1 MSFSDN
7 FSNFI
12 QLPIS
17 DQRLFKQWTAI
28 TKHNGR
34 LYLDRLNEQVARMQ
48 THASFQNN
56 TTNQITPQNPPFLY
70 PAMEQPQDLYQAP
83 CDNPIGMPTAPYQPP
98 PAIMFSQPS
107 PYGQTPAAQQP
118 NLKPVTDC
126 AFSGWKKET
135 DECSFTSG
143 KLILSPWLK
152 VGDTVLLHGDGD
164 LTKFAL
170 RLGTTLAWNSSM
182 LQMTTPWE
190 TKDLW
195 QSDTL
200 RNVFYLKAE
209 HYDNFEFELQ
219 RIEPP
224 REIAAL
230 RVPQHNMGEVQA
242 YPGENVPAGNFYWIK
257 VSPSRKPWACKNN
270 TSVFPEE
277 LKRFEKERLRLP
289 DLNNLPVSVVI
300 FDGFLEQTDFHSHAR
315 KALEQMLKTLRT
327 QGIASVFTARHIP
340 TEEITAETWSHI
352 LKLEKLHNPKAS
364 VCQRLSFQ
372 KSAHLNLRYTCSYCI
387 QTTENLCW
395 VVSGVDPYE
404 QLKPQITAWVNAG
417 KTAKEIIAVLQSTG
431 QQLSLPMLAKLKRQ
445 WNLRTYKESV
455 KPRRRKRRGVNPPA
469 ADKR

>member
-1 MSFSDN
+1 MILSNNFPNCIQPVMSN
-7 FSNFI
+7 HG
-12 QLPIS
+12 
-17 DQRLFKQWTAI
+17 LFRSCDFLEYYNNQYPAVLNATA
-28 TKHNGR
+28 
-34 LYLDRLNEQVARMQ
+34 VRMQ
-48 THASFQNN
+48 SHIPFQNN
-56 TTNQITPQNPPFLY
+56 TTNQITPQNPPPLY

-83 CDNPIGMPTAPYQPP
+83 FNNPVGMLTVPYQSP
-98 PAIMFSQPS
+98 PAMLSQPS

-118 NLKPVTDC
+118 KLKPVTDC

-182 LQMTTPWE
+182 LQ
-190 TKDLW
+190 KNASFGQNLW
-195 QSDTL
+195 QTDAL

-209 HYDNFEFELQ
+209 HYDNFEVELQ

-224 REIAAL
+224 VGIAAL
-230 RVPQHNMGEVQA
+230 RVQQHNTGEVQA
-242 YPGENVPAGNFYWIK
+242 YPGENAPTGNFYWIK

-270 TSVFPEE
+270 TFVFPEE
-277 LKRFEKERLRLP
+277 LKRFEKERLKLP
-289 DLNNLPVSVVI
+289 DLNNLPISVVI
-300 FDGFLEQTDFHSHAR
+300 FDGFLEQTDFHFHAR

-327 QGIASVFTARHIP
+327 QEIVSVFTARHIP
-340 TEEITAETWSHI
+340 TEEIMTETWSHI
-352 LKLEKLHNPKAS
+352 LKLEKLHNPQTPN
-364 VCQRLSFQ
+364 CQRLSFQ
-372 KSAHLNLRYTCSYCI
+372 KSAHLNLGYTCSYHI
-387 QTTENLCW
+387 QPTGNLRW
-395 VVSGVDPYE
+395 IVSGFDPYE

-417 KTAKEIIAVLQSTG
+417 KTAKEIIAALQSTG

-455 KPRRRKRRGVNPPA
+455 RPRRRKRRGLNPPA
-469 ADKR
+469 ADKQ

>member
-1 MSFSDN
+1 MILLNN
-7 FSNFI
+7 FSNCI
-12 QLPIS
+12 QPVIS
-17 DQRLFKQWTAI
+17 NQGFFR
-28 TKHNGR
+28 NGDI
-34 LYLDRLNEQVARMQ
+34 LEYYNNQYPAVLNAAVARMQ
-48 THASFQNN
+48 SHVPFQNN
-56 TTNQITPQNPPFLY
+56 TTSQTTPQNPFSLY
-70 PAMEQPQDLYQAP
+70 PAMEQPQDLYQAS
-83 CDNPIGMPTAPYQPP
+83 CDNPVGMPTVSYQSP
-98 PAIMFSQPS
+98 PAMLSQLS
-107 PYGQTPAAQQP
+107 PYGQTPTAQQP
-118 NLKPVTDC
+118 KLKPATDC
-126 AFSGWKKET
+126 AFSSWKKET

-152 VGDTVLLHGDGD
+152 VGDAVLVHGDGD

-170 RLGTTLAWNSSM
+170 RLGTTLAWKSSM

-209 HYDNFEFELQ
+209 HYDNFEVELQ
-219 RIEPP
+219 RIKPP
-224 REIAAL
+224 IGTTVL
-230 RVPQHNMGEVQA
+230 RVPQHNTGEVQA
-242 YPGENVPAGNFYWIK
+242 YPGENAPAGNFYWIK

-270 TSVFPEE
+270 ASVFPEE
-277 LKRFEKERLRLP
+277 LKRFEKERLKLP

-395 VVSGVDPYE
+395 VVSGVAPYE
-404 QLKPQITAWVNAG
+404 QLKPRITAWVNAG
-417 KTAKEIIAVLQSTG
+417 KTAKEIIAALQNTG

-455 KPRRRKRRGVNPPA
+455 RPRRRKRRGLNPPA

>member
-1 MSFSDN
+1 MSFSNN
-7 FSNFI
+7 FSSFI

-28 TKHNGR
+28 AEHNGR

-48 THASFQNN
+48 THAPFQNN
-56 TTNQITPQNPPFLY
+56 TTNQFTPQNPPSLY
-70 PAMEQPQDLYQAP
+70 PAMEQPQNLYQAP
-83 CDNPIGMPTAPYQPP
+83 CNNPVGMPTVPYLAP
-98 PAIMFSQPS
+98 PAMLSQLS
-107 PYGQTPAAQQP
+107 PYGQTPAIQQP
-118 NLKPVTDC
+118 KLKPVTDC
-126 AFSGWKKET
+126 PFSGWKKDT
-135 DECSFTSG
+135 DECSFTFG

-182 LQMTTPWE
+182 LQKNAPFGVQN
-190 TKDLW
+190 LW
-195 QSDTL
+195 QSDAL
-200 RNVFYLKAE
+200 RNVFYLKTE
-209 HYDNFEFELQ
+209 HYDDFEVELQ

-230 RVPQHNMGEVQA
+230 RVPQHNTGEVQA
-242 YPGENVPAGNFYWIK
+242 YPGENAPAGNFYWIQ

-277 LKRFEKERLRLP
+277 LKRFEKERLKRP

-315 KALEQMLKTLRT
+315 KALEQMLKTLQT
-327 QGIASVFTARHIP
+327 QGIASVFTVRHIP
-340 TEEITAETWSHI
+340 TEEITEETWSHI
-352 LKLEKLHNPKAS
+352 LKLEKLHNPKVPA
-364 VCQRLSFQ
+364 CQRLSFQ
-372 KSAHLNLRYTCSYCI
+372 KSAHLNLRYTCSYYV
-387 QTTENLCW
+387 QAAENLCW

-417 KTAKEIIAVLQSTG
+417 KTAKEIIAALQSTG

-455 KPRRRKRRGVNPPA
+455 RPRRRKRRGLNPPA